1 MKIAIICDVLGKAN
15 NGTVIATI
23 NLINYLRDKGH
34 TVYVVSSDKTKE
46 GLGDYFTVPT
56 LNLGA
61 PLNRVLKNNG
71 VALAKPDK
79 KLLQSVIEKADIVHL
94 QIPFMLSRSALKIA
108 LRLNKPITASF
119 HCQAENFTSH
129 IGAINIPF
137 INHLV
142 YKNFYRKVYRKVDAI
157 HYPTEFIRQVFHQ
170 HTRCEIPYYVISNG
184 VNDDFFAEPPKR
196 EENEKFTIICAG
208 RYSKEKAQAVLIR
221 AVARSKYRDNIRV
234 IFAGDGPMRKK
245 LQRLS
250 NKNNVECEY
259 RFFSRSG
266 LIDAFHGSDL
276 YVHTAII
283 EIEAIACME
292 AIVCGLTAVI
302 SDSERSATR
311 FFAVGDRT
319 LFRKNDAQD
328 LCEKIEYFY
337 ENRDKI
343 EEYRKKYEVRSRA
356 FGLGDC
362 MEQMEKMLTQTVEKK
377 RK

>member
-34 TVYVVSSDKTKE
+34 TVYVVSPDKTKE

-259 RFFSRSG
+259 RFFSRS
-266 LIDAFHGSDL
+266 
-276 YVHTAII
+276 
-283 EIEAIACME
+283 
-292 AIVCGLTAVI
+292 AVI